1 MFFLG
6 KVFKCWGFFY
16 LFWQNSGV
24 SNLNINF
31 KIIISFSGFQPVQM
45 VAADETHPA
54 CSGLKMTGKCRD
66 AAVEE
71 ALHLVN
77 AHGHALAHPKVFGS
91 KWTSKSKLTN
101 ALDKARFDL
110 KNNNPT

>member
-1 MFFLG
+1 
-6 KVFKCWGFFY
+6 
-16 LFWQNSGV
+16 
-24 SNLNINF
+24 
-31 KIIISFSGFQPVQM
+31 M

-77 AHGHALAHPKVFGS
+77 AHGHALAHTKVFGA

-110 KNNNPT
+110 KKQQSNLKVT